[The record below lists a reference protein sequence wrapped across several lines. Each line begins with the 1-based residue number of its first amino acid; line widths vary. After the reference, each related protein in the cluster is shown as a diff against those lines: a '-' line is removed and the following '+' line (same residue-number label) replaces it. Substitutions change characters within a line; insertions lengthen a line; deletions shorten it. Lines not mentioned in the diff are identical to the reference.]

1 MLLRR
6 ITLHVQTQNWFAVL
20 IDFLIVVAQLPMYR
34 ERVRAVIPIDVQDQM
49 WAHCWQVK
57 GRQQTLV
64 ADCVGDIGNAEA
76 AEIID
81 AIKQEADILGH
92 LNFWLSTVSVVLR
105 TIPDQEA
112 QARAT
117 VEMLDAYLA
126 TRHQFNQQALR

>member
-34 ERVRAVIPIDVQDQM
+34 ERVRAVMPIDVQDQM
-49 WAHCWQVK
+49 WVNCWQVK

-81 AIKQEADILGH
+81 AIKNEADILGH

-117 VEMLDAYLA
+117 VEVLDAYLA
-126 TRHQFNQQALR
+126 TSH